1 VARQTNSRVLDLV
14 VADTGSAQAIL
25 RDSPSLFGQFR
36 WQTASNLGAAALGAV
51 YLVYLGRELGAGN
64 FGLFALATG
73 VATFAFSATDLR
85 SQESMVRYLAVF
97 AGRPDERAACVR
109 FLLLVDASSRVIVW
123 LLLLAVSPL
132 VTKFLIKSHDAL
144 ATIVLAA
151 TAAMLAKIGNGPAVG
166 VLRAFRR
173 FDWHATN
180 LLSTWI
186 AKLSVTWLALQI
198 VGTSVLV
205 VLSAALVCDLAG
217 NLAIIWR
224 AARELARSQIVIL
237 GTSSRRVSR
246 RVEIGKFLAAS
257 AGMSVS
263 DSFVR
268 ELDTTIVAW
277 YLPLPDVGVYRMA
290 KNIVLMVWRAVDPVY
305 IVLMPEFA
313 RQLAD
318 GRGGETARLAA
329 RTTIFVFAASLI
341 VLTAMFFVLPTVLLT
356 VLGASFRAA
365 PEAADLMAIGLLCGA
380 PLIWTHALSVGAGKV
395 HIQLCANLLGAV
407 LAGTTFVLLT
417 PRFGLNGAAVGF
429 AVALGAPFV
438 ISALIWTPRIVR
450 LAR

>member
-1 VARQTNSRVLDLV
+1 LDLV
-14 VADTGSAQAIL
+14 AGDTDTAHAIP
-25 RDSPSLFGQFR
+25 RGSPSLFGQFR
-36 WQTASNLGAAALGAV
+36 WQTASNLGAAALGAI

-85 SQESMVRYLAVF
+85 SQETMVRYLAVF
-97 AGRPDERAACVR
+97 AGRPDQRAACVR

-132 VTKFLIKSHDAL
+132 VTKFLIKSDDGL

-186 AKLSVTWLALQI
+186 AKLSVTWLALQT

-217 NLAIIWR
+217 NLATIWR
-224 AARELARSQIVIL
+224 AARELGRSQIVIL
-237 GTSSRRVSR
+237 GSSSGLASR
-246 RVEIGKFLAAS
+246 GVEIGKFLAAS
-257 AGMSVS
+257 AGMSLS

-268 ELDTTIVAW
+268 ELDTTVVAW
-277 YLPLPDVGVYRMA
+277 YLALPDVGVYRMA
-290 KNIVLMVWRAVDPVY
+290 KNIVLMLWRAVDPVY

-318 GRGGETARLAA
+318 GRGRETARLAA
-329 RTTIFVFAASLI
+329 RTTIFVFGALLI
-341 VLTAMFFVLPTVLLT
+341 VLTAMFFFLPTVLLT
-356 VLGASFRAA
+356 VLGASFRGA
-365 PEAADLMAIGLLCGA
+365 PQAADLMAIGLLFGA

-407 LAGTTFVLLT
+407 LAATTFMLLT
-417 PRFGLNGAAVGF
+417 PRSGLNGAAVGF
-429 AVALGAPFV
+429 AVALGTPFV